1 MIIEFVLFIILF
13 LLLLIIK
20 FNIKGSKLEIDHNF
34 LIILGF
40 IYYWYLPFIA
50 YETNN
55 LEQSLLANYDFVLK
69 FYERVS
75 YEAKVWY
82 LITSVLLILSFLLG
96 EIIFR
101 KQSHKW
107 NLLKKQY
114 NFSKTP
120 IQLFFYGLVLFGI
133 ISLKYMFP
141 VLFRGYS
148 AISEWPLQRGWF
160 ISVNVSLIVLFCIHA
175 SSRVD
180 LYDISGKWK
189 DRVRIFFNQ
198 YLIISILFGFL
209 MYSTGN
215 RGYLTLSVISI
226 ILILQKVLKGFR
238 LIPILLIICILAVFN
253 SAWGHIRAQNP
264 VTFFKIIQ
272 SFFMEP
278 GYVGMT
284 LISHLIRNE
293 FSFIEFPIPLLGNII
308 GIIPS
313 IIFPEKF
320 KYIQAITEMGKSI
333 SVFQGTT
340 HNYVELMAN
349 FGLIGSMI
357 FMFLLSL
364 GLNFLK
370 RNESLSGIYIAIC
383 SFLPFFFFRDL
394 PNTLIKYI
402 FEFTIILSI
411 LLYYSN
417 FIIIRIKNKIFSR
430 NDETD

>member
-1 MIIEFVLFIILF
+1 MIIEFALFIILF
-13 LLLLIIK
+13 LLLFIIK
-20 FNIKGSKLEIDHNF
+20 FNIRELRLEIDHNF
-34 LIILGF
+34 LIGLGF

-50 YETNN
+50 YEING
-55 LEQSLLANYDFVLK
+55 LEQPLFANYDFVLES
-69 FYERVS
+69 YERVS
-75 YEAKVWY
+75 YKAKVWY
-82 LITSVLLILSFLLG
+82 LITSLLLILSFVLG
-96 EIIFR
+96 EIIF
-101 KQSHKW
+101 KKKFHKW
-107 NLLKKQY
+107 DFLKSKY
-114 NFSKTP
+114 DFSKTP
-120 IQLFFYGLVLFGI
+120 IHLFFYGLVIFGI
-133 ISLKYMFP
+133 ISLKYMLP

-148 AISEWPLQRGWF
+148 AVSEWPLQRGWF

-180 LYDISGKWK
+180 FYDISGNWK
-189 DRVRIFFNQ
+189 DKFKIFFNQ
-198 YLIISILFGFL
+198 YLIVSFLFGFL

-215 RGYLTLSVISI
+215 RGYLMLSVISI
-226 ILILQKVLKGFR
+226 LLVLQKVSKGFPI
-238 LIPILLIICILAVFN
+238 IPSIFVISFLGILNAI
-253 SAWGHIRAQNP
+253 WGHIRAQNS
-264 VTFFKIIQ
+264 VTFFKVLQAI
-272 SFFMEP
+272 FMEP

-308 GIIPS
+308 GMIPS

-320 KYIQAITEMGKSI
+320 KYIQAVTEMGKPI
-333 SVFQGTT
+333 SGFQGTT

-364 GLNFLK
+364 SLNFLK
-370 RNESLSGIYIAIC
+370 KNESLSGIYIAIC

-402 FEFTIILSI
+402 FEFTIILSV

-417 FIIIRIKNKIFSR
+417 FIIIKIKNKIIS
-430 NDETD
+430 

>member
-13 LLLLIIK
+13 LLLSIIK
-20 FNIKGSKLEIDHNF
+20 FNVRGLKFEIDHNF
-34 LIILGF
+34 LIVLGF

-50 YETNN
+50 YEMNG
-55 LEQSLLANYDFVLK
+55 LEQPLLDSYGFVLES
-69 FYERVS
+69 YERVS

-82 LITSVLLILSFLLG
+82 LITSLLLILSFLLG

-114 NFSKTP
+114 DFSKAP

-133 ISLKYMFP
+133 ISLKYMLP
-141 VLFRGYS
+141 ILFRGYS
-148 AISEWPLQRGWF
+148 AVSEWPLQRGWF

-189 DRVRIFFNQ
+189 DRVRIFLNQ

-226 ILILQKVLKGFR
+226 LLILQRVLKSFKFTQV
-238 LIPILLIICILAVFN
+238 LITICGMVIFN
-253 SAWGHIRAQNP
+253 SIWGIIRAQNS
-264 VTFFKIIQ
+264 VNFFKIIQ
-272 SFFMEP
+272 YFFMEP

-284 LISHLIRNE
+284 LIYHLIRNE

-308 GIIPS
+308 GMIPS

-320 KYIQAITEMGKSI
+320 KYIQAVTEMGKPI

-417 FIIIRIKNKIFSR
+417 FIIIRIKNRIISL

>member
-13 LLLLIIK
+13 LLLFIIK
-20 FNIKGSKLEIDHNF
+20 FNIRGLRLEIDHNF
-34 LIILGF
+34 LIVCGF

-50 YETNN
+50 YEMNS
-55 LEQSLLANYDFVLK
+55 LERPLLDSYDFVLES
-69 FYERVS
+69 YERVS

-82 LITSVLLILSFLLG
+82 LITSTLLILSFILG
-96 EIIFR
+96 EIIF
-101 KQSHKW
+101 KKKSHRW
-107 NLLKKQY
+107 NLLKSRY
-114 NFSKTP
+114 DFSKTP
-120 IQLFFYGLVLFGI
+120 IRLFFYGLVLFGI
-133 ISLKYMFP
+133 VSLKYMLP

-148 AISEWPLQRGWF
+148 AVSEWPLQRGWF
-160 ISVNVSLIVLFCIHA
+160 ISVNVSLIVLFCIYA
-175 SSRVD
+175 SNRVD
-180 LYDISGKWK
+180 FYNISGNWK
-189 DRVRIFFNQ
+189 DKFKIFFNQ
-198 YLIISILFGFL
+198 YLIVSFLFGFL

-215 RGYLTLSVISI
+215 RGYLMLSVISI
-226 ILILQKVLKGFR
+226 LLVLQKVSKGFSI
-238 LIPILLIICILAVFN
+238 IPSIFVISFLGILNAI
-253 SAWGHIRAQNP
+253 WGIIRAQNP
-264 VTFFKIIQ
+264 VNFFKIIQ
-272 SFFMEP
+272 YFFMEP

-284 LISHLIRNE
+284 LISHLIKNE
-293 FSFIEFPIPLLGNII
+293 FSFIEFPISLLGNII
-308 GIIPS
+308 GMIPS
-313 IIFPEKF
+313 IIFPDKF
-320 KYIQAITEMGKSI
+320 KYIQAITEMGQPI

-364 GLNFLK
+364 SLNFLK

-417 FIIIRIKNKIFSR
+417 SIIIKIRNKIISR
-430 NDETD
+430 ND